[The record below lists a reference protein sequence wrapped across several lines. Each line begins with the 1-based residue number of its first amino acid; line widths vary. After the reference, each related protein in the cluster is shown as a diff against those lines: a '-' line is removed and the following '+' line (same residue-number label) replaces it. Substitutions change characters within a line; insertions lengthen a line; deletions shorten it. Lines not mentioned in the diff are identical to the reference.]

1 MFQAAVNSP
10 NGLANLFHLSPHT
23 KATIKRNATKG
34 VMRTSSRATPDPERR
49 NFFMER
55 VGQCYAP
62 IITKICSIPQFNG
75 QPRPE
80 RVLEQVVRRCSKKR
94 KGMAVVN
101 GKLKRKM
108 VFYPPNATS
117 TTAKAP
123 ASTPLEKAPTSTQKS
138 DVPIPISKHQDNLLR
153 DMASSWKQARRNYDR
168 DSAARILQI
177 TLKTIPKFTGILFRQ
192 CTCMCIIITCDTNYL
207 PCMPNKQVV
216 SATG

>member
-1 MFQAAVNSP
+1 MVQAAVNSP
-10 NGLANLFHLSPHT
+10 NGLANLFGLSPHT
-23 KATIKRNATKG
+23 KGRIKKTAAKG

-55 VGQCYAP
+55 VAQCYAP
-62 IITKICSIPQFNG
+62 VISKICSIPQFNG

-80 RVLEQVVRRCSKKR
+80 RVLEQVVRHSSKKR
-94 KGMAVVN
+94 KSMAVVN
-101 GKLKRKM
+101 GRRKRKM

-138 DVPIPISKHQDNLLR
+138 DAPIPISKHQDNFLR

-177 TLKTIPKFTGILFRQ
+177 TLKTIPKLTGILFLDNVHV
-192 CTCMCIIITCDTNYL
+192 C
-207 PCMPNKQVV
+207 V
-216 SATG
+216 